1 MKHDW
6 EKQIKEGILA
16 EVSSVPFSE
25 TEENRILDAV
35 HQKIGER
42 SKIMKLSK
50 KKMGIVLA
58 AAMIV
63 VGTVTA
69 VAAGRISYL
78 RSGVSLNDEVTEAG
92 QLFDQAEKKLG
103 QKPKAAESL
112 GDGLSFSDGYVTDV
126 EAIDEEGN
134 RVDSYP
140 EVYVH
145 YQGDQQDVTLSVSRP
160 LENLPETEAEYTL
173 EETYQDI
180 LLQGK
185 VDQYLFLPPSQ
196 EPSEED
202 KKLEEEG
209 RLMISYGSETEQRE
223 AFKSIAWNE
232 DGLHYLLFSFD
243 EIGLEELAGYA
254 KEIIDM
260 E

>member
-6 EKQIKEGILA
+6 EKQIKDGILA

-35 HQKIGER
+35 HQEIGER

-58 AAMIV
+58 AAMIL

-69 VAAGRISYL
+69 AAAGKISYL
-78 RSGVSLNDEVTEAG
+78 KSGVSLNDVVTEAG
-92 QLFDQAEKKLG
+92 QLLGQAEKKLG
-103 QKPKAAESL
+103 QKPKMAEAL
-112 GDGLSFSDGYVTDV
+112 GDGLQFSDGHVTDV
-126 EAIDEEGN
+126 DAIDDEGN

-140 EVYVH
+140 EVFVH
-145 YQGDQQDVTLSVSRP
+145 YQGDQDVTLSVSRP
-160 LENLPETEAEYTL
+160 LENLPRAEEEYTL

-209 RLMISYGSETEQRE
+209 RLMISYGSETEQRK

>member
-6 EKQIKEGILA
+6 EKQIKDGILA

-25 TEENRILDAV
+25 TEENRVLDAV
-35 HQKIGER
+35 HQEIEER

-58 AAMIV
+58 AAMIA

-69 VAAGRISYL
+69 VAAGRISHL
-78 RSGVSLNDEVTEAG
+78 RIETSLNDAVKEAS
-92 QLFDQAEKKLG
+92 QLLDQAEKKLG
-103 QKPKAAESL
+103 QKPKAAEAL
-112 GDGLSFSDGYVTDV
+112 GNRLSFSYGHVTDV
-126 EAIDEEGN
+126 DAIDEEGN

-140 EVYVH
+140 KVYVH
-145 YQGDQQDVTLSVSRP
+145 YQGDQDVILSVSRP
-160 LENLPETEAEYTL
+160 LENLPRAEEEYTL

-196 EPSEED
+196 EPSEEN

-209 RLMISYGSETEQRE
+209 RLMISYGSETEQRK